1 MTGGGGGVD
10 ETHSS
15 ATSTSEA
22 GITVVVDKFEED
34 ARSSGRNDKLFSVLV
49 VVVVV
54 VVGVVESTVV
64 STSTK
69 DFVGFVGKGAPEY
82 FLIPN
87 FILPGLDI
95 VNRQSTDA
103 GCFGSGVKKGLG
115 KTLNEPMWCSRWMVE
130 TVKNTKIGVQ
140 FLYL

>member
-49 VVVVV
+49 VV
-54 VVGVVESTVV
+54 VVESTVV

-103 GCFGSGVKKGLG
+103 GCFGSGVKKGFG
-115 KTLNEPMWCSRWMVE
+115 QDT
-130 TVKNTKIGVQ
+130 
-140 FLYL
+140 